1 MKICLN
7 NGSEAEIT
15 DYSAVNNLFVF
26 TLANETSV
34 LQAAEMFSDTEATK
48 RIEIVV
54 DGTVLYSAE
63 GYTILRGVYT
73 LNLIERLQIMLQK
86 EA

>member
-15 DYSAVNNLFVF
+15 DYSEVNNLFVF

-34 LQAAEMFSDTEATK
+34 LQAAEMFSDAEATK
-48 RIEIVV
+48 RIEIVD
-54 DGTVLYSAE
+54 DGTVFYSAE
-63 GYTILRGVYT
+63 GYTILRGVYK